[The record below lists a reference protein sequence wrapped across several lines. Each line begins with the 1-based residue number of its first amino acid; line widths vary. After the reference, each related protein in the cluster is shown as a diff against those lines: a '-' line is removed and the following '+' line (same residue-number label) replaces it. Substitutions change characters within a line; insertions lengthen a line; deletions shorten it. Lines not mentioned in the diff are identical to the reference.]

1 MKSLRVRRSA
11 MPSRWALIVLAVCVA
26 ASMFINY
33 RASAQSTANKPE
45 QTTPAAGKADP
56 AKADPAKTD
65 SSKTDPAKT
74 DPAKTDP
81 AKTDQGSAE
90 PATKPGEPAAS
101 KGRAAASKPE
111 ETATIQDDPTLVPDD
126 KESADNNITFP
137 TDI

>member
-1 MKSLRVRRSA
+1 MKSPRVRRSA
-11 MPSRWALIVLAVCVA
+11 IPSRWALIVLGVCVA

-33 RASAQSTANKPE
+33 RAAAQSTANKAE
-45 QTTPAAGKADP
+45 QTAPAAGKA
-56 AKADPAKTD
+56 
-65 SSKTDPAKT
+65 

-101 KGRAAASKPE
+101 KGRAPASKPE
-111 ETATIQDDPTLVPDD
+111 DTASIQDDPTLVPDD

>member
-11 MPSRWALIVLAVCVA
+11 LPSRWALIVLAACVA

-33 RASAQSTANKPE
+33 RASAQSTANKPA
-45 QTTPAAGKADP
+45 QTTTAPAD
-56 AKADPAKTD
+56 
-65 SSKTDPAKT
+65 
-74 DPAKTDP
+74 
-81 AKTDQGSAE
+81 

-101 KGRAAASKPE
+101 KGRAPASKPE
-111 ETATIQDDPTLVPDD
+111 DSATIQDDATIVPDD